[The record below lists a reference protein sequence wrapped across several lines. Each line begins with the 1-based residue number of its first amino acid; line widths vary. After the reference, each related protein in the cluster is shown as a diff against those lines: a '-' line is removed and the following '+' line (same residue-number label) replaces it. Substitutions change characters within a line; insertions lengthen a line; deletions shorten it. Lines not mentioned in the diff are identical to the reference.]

1 MSSEYKQK
9 YLKYKKKYLGLKNLI
24 GGFTYD
30 LAKDSDKM
38 LAAKAMIYSGIDQ
51 SDIDKLFYNM
61 KKIEENNSG
70 SDKVIA
76 MKALLKNFNELELGN
91 KHKKF
96 VLVYYYDPNEAKSGN
111 IVSRNDNLPDRLPD
125 TETF

>member
-1 MSSEYKQK
+1 MSSIYEQK
-9 YLKYKKKYLGLKNLI
+9 YLKYKKKYLALKNLI

-30 LAKDSDKM
+30 LAKDSDKI
-38 LAAKAMIYSGIDQ
+38 LASKAMIYSGIDQ
-51 SDIDKLFYNM
+51 SDIDNLFLNM
-61 KKIEENNSG
+61 KKIEENKSG

-91 KHKKF
+91 KNKKF
-96 VLVYYYDPNEAKSGN
+96 VLVYYYDPKSGN
-111 IVSRNDNLPDRLPD
+111 IVSRNDNLPNRLPD

>member
-1 MSSEYKQK
+1 MSSIYEQK
-9 YLKYKKKYLGLKNLI
+9 YLKYKKKYLALKNLI

-30 LAKDSDKM
+30 LAKDSDKI
-38 LAAKAMIYSGIDQ
+38 LASKAMIYSGIEQ
-51 SDIDKLFYNM
+51 SDIDNLFSNM
-61 KKIEENNSG
+61 KKIEDNKSG

-91 KHKKF
+91 KNKKF
-96 VLVYYYDPNEAKSGN
+96 ALVYYYDPNEAKSGN
-111 IVSRNDNLPDRLPD
+111 VVGRNDNLPDRLPD